1 MAILE
6 LYLGGFGQSTF
17 NTAAFD
23 TTLLGV
29 PFKVASSN
37 GDSIPIRPNAQNAG
51 FVASAW
57 TASGLPLGVT
67 LVYKNGSW
75 FFTGAPTQSGTF
87 NILLTV
93 TANGQQSIEGPFRV
107 YVRNHPAHVA
117 KNQTFSGKFNESFN
131 GALAVLDPVNAP
143 LGGLTWE
150 VGTGITYGPNT
161 WTENFSKWYGSSWV
175 VNNLPPGLSL
185 NQSTGTITGT
195 PTKAGTFTPV
205 LSLVN
210 NSGYAAPSEYA
221 SFTVQAG
228 APYIPNDQFVTIKY
242 GNYFSKTFS
251 VLDSANRPVTSWS
264 SPDLPPGFTLNAT
277 TGALSGYINAS
288 NIALIQDRKR
298 ASYDPLYIGSF
309 YVTLLAAGPGGTSSP
324 TRIWLDVQYG
334 TPKIIPAQI
343 FNGTR
348 GVAFSAAIAMDGDI
362 YRPAYRWAA
371 TSPLP
376 AGLILDPDT
385 GTISGTPLNRES
397 KTASLTATGDGG
409 TGGTT
414 VSFIIEAPYSAPI
427 ITAGQTFTGKVG
439 SAFSATPAITDAI
452 ERPVTSWAGTSL
464 PSWATINATTGQI
477 TGTPSAIGTFNFT
490 LTATGLGGVS
500 TGSISVTIG
509 AGSPLITPSQTLSG
523 NMGVAFSATPALT
536 DSANRPATSWIA
548 AGLPSWATLNATT
561 GAITGTP
568 TTPGNFVIT
577 ISADAGNSAGQTV
590 TISIA
595 GGVPII
601 STGQTL
607 SGKVGVAFSA
617 TPALTDSA
625 NRPATSW
632 SATGLPS
639 WAALN
644 ATTGAITGT
653 PQDSGSTTIT
663 LTATGL
669 GGTSAATTVSI
680 SVAMGAP
687 IITSGQTL
695 AGKVGVAFSATP
707 SLTDAVDRP
716 ATSWSATGLPAGIAI
731 NATTGAI
738 AGTPTAKGVFAV
750 NFTATGSGGTSGS
763 TSVAFTISEGAPII
777 TAGQTATSLL
787 GVAFTKTFSL
797 TDSANRPVTSWS
809 ATGLPSWAAL
819 NATTGAITGTPQDR
833 GTTTI
838 TLTATGL
845 GGTSAA
851 TTASISVAVGVPI
864 ITAGQS
870 FTGKVGDIFPSTR
883 PSLTDALDRPA
894 TSWSATGLPAGLS
907 LDATGLI
914 TGTPRT
920 LGTITANFV
929 AVSDGGTS
937 APSTVTFNIAGGA
950 PIIPSGQTLP
960 GKVGVTFSIT
970 PLLTDSANRPV
981 TSWSATSLPS
991 GLELNATTGAI
1002 TGTPQDSGSTTITLT
1017 ATGPGGTATQTAS
1030 ISVAAGAPIITEGQ
1044 TFTGK
1049 VGVAFSATP
1058 AITDA
1063 VDRPATSWSAT
1074 GLPSWATINATTGA
1088 IAGTPTAKGV
1098 FAVNFTATGS
1108 GGTSGST
1115 SVAFTISEGAP
1126 IITAG
1131 QTATGKVGVTFSS
1144 TPALTDSANRPVTSW
1159 SATGLPSWAALNAT
1173 TGAIT
1178 GTPQDRGTTTI
1189 TLTAT
1194 GLGGT
1199 STQTAS
1205 ISVAVGVPIITA
1217 GQSFTG
1223 KVGVAFTS
1231 PIPSLEDPQNR
1242 PVRFWGITGLPAG
1255 LVFHAPSGNIVGTPT
1270 AKGSFTANFFAVGDG
1285 GTSAV
1290 TPVIFTISAGV
1301 PTINAGQTFTG
1312 KVGTAFSATPALTDS
1327 SERPVTSWSAT
1338 SLPSGLELN
1347 ATTGE
1352 ITGTPQ
1358 DRATTTITLTASGTG
1373 GVGTATAS
1381 LAIAAGTPIIPTGQT
1396 FTGKVG
1402 AAFSVTPALTDTL
1415 NRPATSWAASSL
1427 PTWATLNATTG
1438 AITGTPTKTGDAV
1451 VNLSASGSG
1460 GTSAVTPV
1468 TFTISTGVPLISAG
1482 QKGIG
1487 KVGVP
1492 FSKKYTATDT
1502 DNRPVTSWASV
1513 SVPPWATLNS
1523 ATGEVTGIPTT
1534 SGTSAI
1540 SLTATGS
1547 GGTSSVAEFSLVLGN
1562 GAPIINP
1569 GQTLAGKVGV
1579 VFSATPAL
1587 TEAASRPATSWSA
1600 TGLPAGLAIT
1610 TTTGA
1615 ITGTPTQSG
1624 AFSFSIAALSVEG
1637 ESVESVA
1644 FTIAFG
1650 SPQIIPGQK
1659 LSLIQT
1665 EPFSAQLQGADESD
1679 RPISAWTSSDI
1690 PSWATLESDGR
1701 VHGTPPASGQF
1712 TFTVTATGPGGT
1724 DTDTVS
1730 LESSAETPVIATTL
1744 VDVKVGVL
1752 HESYFTTTEPASMPV
1767 SFWGV
1772 TGTLPAGLSLDPTTG
1787 RLFGTPQ
1794 AVGTSSVSTYAQ
1806 NSVGKGSATIS
1817 IAVAPGVPIVSA
1829 QEFYGA
1835 AGKDFDATLQA
1846 QDTTNRP
1853 ATTWSIAP
1861 ALPAGLSLDTATGKI
1876 TGNLTNPVRFSA
1888 TLTATGA
1895 GGTASAALTIDI
1907 GAPIIA
1913 PLDAKVDFALD
1924 AVVNFTTATITS
1936 GRSKVE
1942 SWTASSLPTG
1952 ITFNG
1957 GVFLGRAQ
1965 ASGTYQ
1971 ITVTAQN
1978 KWDTANAK
1986 VTFVVAQGAPI
1997 IAAGQKFTAKTDSKA
2012 DFEVGLVNKASR
2024 PATKW
2029 TAQGT
2034 LPRGLGLGQDGR
2046 ISGTPS
2052 QNFNGTITLI
2062 AESLLGKSS
2071 ASIALTIK
2079 GPIFYGDK
2087 NPVLQPGRVVK
2098 TFPSG
2103 LVMVSEVY
2111 KMRPS
2116 NEAAAR
2122 SRFAQG
2128 NTLVTPSTSSTALKI
2143 FPAPD
2148 FKSQDSGFVEMVVT
2162 AYGFT
2167 GADFRRTRK
2176 RMQSAKRL
2184 TKVLE
2189 VPEGGGAPT
2198 FQGKYSESNI
2208 QILANTHTITRA
2220 VAYGTAV
2227 NPIDGAHGVTSL
2239 GGYSSVISAVT
2250 ERYDV
2255 TAFGEV
2261 DEVTVT
2267 TAYEVTFTQQ

>member
-185 NQSTGTITGT
+185 NQNTGTITGT

-205 LSLVN
+205 ISLVN
-210 NSGYAAPSEYA
+210 NSGYRAPSEYA

-228 APYIPNDQFVTIKY
+228 APYIPNDQSVTTKY

-264 SPDLPPGFTLNAT
+264 SPDLPPGLTLNAT
-277 TGALSGYINAS
+277 TGALSGYINES

-376 AGLILDPDT
+376 AGLILNPDT
-385 GTISGTPLNRES
+385 GAISGTPLNRES

-452 ERPVTSWAGTSL
+452 ERPVTSWAGTAL

-477 TGTPSAIGTFNFT
+477 TGTPSAIGAFNFE
-490 LTATGLGGVS
+490 LTATGPGGVS

-509 AGSPLITPSQTLSG
+509 DRYSAPIIAAGQTFNGKVGS
-523 NMGVAFSATPALT
+523 AFSATPALT
-536 DSANRPATSWIA
+536 DSANRPATNWSA
-548 AGLPSWATLNATT
+548 TGLPSWATLNATT

-568 TTPGNFVIT
+568 Q
-577 ISADAGNSAGQTV
+577 D
-590 TISIA
+590 IA
-595 GGVPII
+595 G
-601 STGQTL
+601 
-607 SGKVGVAFSA
+607 
-617 TPALTDSA
+617 
-625 NRPATSW
+625 
-632 SATGLPS
+632 
-639 WAALN
+639 
-644 ATTGAITGT
+644 
-653 PQDSGSTTIT
+653 TTIT
-663 LTATGL
+663 LTATGS
-669 GGTSAATTVSI
+669 GGTSAATTAI
-680 SVAMGAP
+680 IGIGLGAP
-687 IITSGQTL
+687 NILAGQTFTGKVGEAFTSPL
-695 AGKVGVAFSATP
+695 PSLEDPLDRPASSWAITGLPVGLVFNAPSGAITGTPTTKGTINANFVASGFAGTSAVTPVTFTISAGVPIIPAGQNATGKVGVPFSKKYTA
-707 SLTDAVDRP
+707 SDTDNRP
-716 ATSWSATGLPAGIAI
+716 VTSWASVSLPTWATLNSATGEV
-731 NATTGAI
+731 T
-738 AGTPTAKGVFAV
+738 GTPTTSGTFPISL
-750 NFTATGSGGTSGS
+750 TATGSGGTS
-763 TSVAFTISEGAPII
+763 SVAEFSIVTGNGAPLI
-777 TAGQTATSLL
+777 TPGQT
-787 GVAFTKTFSL
+787 
-797 TDSANRPVTSWS
+797 
-809 ATGLPSWAAL
+809 
-819 NATTGAITGTPQDR
+819 
-833 GTTTI
+833 
-838 TLTATGL
+838 
-845 GGTSAA
+845 
-851 TTASISVAVGVPI
+851 
-864 ITAGQS
+864 
-870 FTGKVGDIFPSTR
+870 FTGKVGEAFSATAA
-883 PSLTDALDRPA
+883 LTDAASRPA
-894 TSWSATGLPAGLS
+894 TMWGFGGLPAGLTPNYTTGEITGTPTTKGSFTANFAAIGSGGTSTQSTVTFTIAGGAPLIPAGQTLHGKVGAAFSVTPALTDSTNRPVNSWSATGLPAGLS
-907 LDATGLI
+907 
-914 TGTPRT
+914 
-920 LGTITANFV
+920 
-929 AVSDGGTS
+929 
-937 APSTVTFNIAGGA
+937 
-950 PIIPSGQTLP
+950 
-960 GKVGVTFSIT
+960 
-970 PLLTDSANRPV
+970 
-981 TSWSATSLPS
+981 
-991 GLELNATTGAI
+991 
-1002 TGTPQDSGSTTITLT
+1002 
-1017 ATGPGGTATQTAS
+1017 
-1030 ISVAAGAPIITEGQ
+1030 
-1044 TFTGK
+1044 
-1049 VGVAFSATP
+1049 
-1058 AITDA
+1058 
-1063 VDRPATSWSAT
+1063 
-1074 GLPSWATINATTGA
+1074 INA
-1088 IAGTPTAKGV
+1088 
-1098 FAVNFTATGS
+1098 
-1108 GGTSGST
+1108 
-1115 SVAFTISEGAP
+1115 
-1126 IITAG
+1126 
-1131 QTATGKVGVTFSS
+1131 
-1144 TPALTDSANRPVTSW
+1144 L
-1159 SATGLPSWAALNAT
+1159 
-1173 TGAIT
+1173 
-1178 GTPQDRGTTTI
+1178 
-1189 TLTAT
+1189 
-1194 GLGGT
+1194 
-1199 STQTAS
+1199 
-1205 ISVAVGVPIITA
+1205 
-1217 GQSFTG
+1217 
-1223 KVGVAFTS
+1223 
-1231 PIPSLEDPQNR
+1231 
-1242 PVRFWGITGLPAG
+1242 
-1255 LVFHAPSGNIVGTPT
+1255 
-1270 AKGSFTANFFAVGDG
+1270 
-1285 GTSAV
+1285 
-1290 TPVIFTISAGV
+1290 
-1301 PTINAGQTFTG
+1301 
-1312 KVGTAFSATPALTDS
+1312 
-1327 SERPVTSWSAT
+1327 
-1338 SLPSGLELN
+1338 
-1347 ATTGE
+1347 TGE

-1381 LAIAAGTPIIPTGQT
+1381 LAIAAGTPVIVPGQK

-1402 AAFSVTPALTDTL
+1402 AAFSFTPSITDTL
-1415 NRPATSWAASSL
+1415 NFPATSWAASSL

-1438 AITGTPTKTGDAV
+1438 TITGTPTKKGEAV
-1451 VNLSASGSG
+1451 VNLSASGAG

-1468 TFTISTGVPLISAG
+1468 TFTIAAAYPAPIITAG
-1482 QKGIG
+1482 QSFTG
-1487 KVGVP
+1487 KVGDVFP
-1492 FSKKYTATDT
+1492 
-1502 DNRPVTSWASV
+1502 
-1513 SVPPWATLNS
+1513 
-1523 ATGEVTGIPTT
+1523 
-1534 SGTSAI
+1534 AI
-1540 SLTATGS
+1540 
-1547 GGTSSVAEFSLVLGN
+1547 
-1562 GAPIINP
+1562 
-1569 GQTLAGKVGV
+1569 
-1579 VFSATPAL
+1579 TPAL
-1587 TEAASRPATSWSA
+1587 TDAAALPATSWSA
-1600 TGLPAGLAIT
+1600 TSLPSGLEINA
-1610 TTTGA
+1610 TTGA

-1659 LSLIQT
+1659 LSIVQT

-1712 TFTVTATGPGGT
+1712 TFAVTATGPGGT
-1724 DTDTVS
+1724 DTDTVL
-1730 LESSAETPVIATTL
+1730 LESSVEIPVIATTL

-1752 HESYFTTTEPASMPV
+1752 HESFFTTTEPASMPV

-1794 AVGTSSVSTYAQ
+1794 AVGTSAVSTYAQ
-1806 NSVGKGSATIS
+1806 NSAGKGSATIS
-1817 IAVAPGVPIVSA
+1817 IVVAPGVPIVSA

-1846 QDTTNRP
+1846 QDTTYRP
-1853 ATTWSIAP
+1853 ASTWSIAP
-1861 ALPAGLSLDTATGKI
+1861 ALPSGLALDTATGTI

-1913 PLDAKVDFALD
+1913 PIDAKVDFALD
-1924 AVVNFTTATITS
+1924 AVVAFTTATITS

-1952 ITFNG
+1952 ITFKD

-1971 ITVTAQN
+1971 ITVTTQN
-1978 KWDTANAK
+1978 KWDTSNAK

-1997 IAAGQKFTAKTDSKA
+1997 IAAGQKFSAKTDSKA
-2012 DFEVGLVNKASR
+2012 DFEVGLVNKSSR

-2034 LPRGLGLGQDGR
+2034 LPRGLGLSQDGR

-2052 QNFNGTITLI
+2052 QNFTGTITLI
-2062 AESLLGKSS
+2062 AESPLGKSS
-2071 ASIALTIK
+2071 ASIAIAIK

-2087 NPVLQPGRVVK
+2087 NPILQPGRVVK

-2111 KMRPS
+2111 KMRPI

-2128 NTLVTPSTSSTALKI
+2128 QTLVTSSTSSTALKI

-2176 RMQSAKRL
+2176 RMQSAKML

-2220 VAYGTAV
+2220 VAYATGVT
-2227 NPIDGAHGVTSL
+2227 PIAGAHGVSSL
-2239 GGYSSVISAVT
+2239 GGYTSVISPVT

>member
-185 NQSTGTITGT
+185 NQNTGTITGT

-205 LSLVN
+205 ISLVN
-210 NSGYAAPSEYA
+210 NSGYRAPSEYA

-228 APYIPNDQFVTIKY
+228 APYIPNDQSVTTKY

-264 SPDLPPGFTLNAT
+264 SPDLPPGLTLNAT
-277 TGALSGYINAS
+277 TGALSGYINES

-376 AGLILDPDT
+376 AGLILNPDT
-385 GTISGTPLNRES
+385 GAISGTPLNRES

-452 ERPVTSWAGTSL
+452 ERPVTSWAGTAL

-477 TGTPSAIGTFNFT
+477 TGTPSAIGAFNFE
-490 LTATGLGGVS
+490 LTATGPGGVS

-509 AGSPLITPSQTLSG
+509 DRYSAPIIAAGQTFNGKVGS
-523 NMGVAFSATPALT
+523 AFSATPALT
-536 DSANRPATSWIA
+536 DSANRPATNWSA
-548 AGLPSWATLNATT
+548 TGLPSWATLNATT

-568 TTPGNFVIT
+568 Q
-577 ISADAGNSAGQTV
+577 D
-590 TISIA
+590 IA
-595 GGVPII
+595 G
-601 STGQTL
+601 
-607 SGKVGVAFSA
+607 
-617 TPALTDSA
+617 
-625 NRPATSW
+625 
-632 SATGLPS
+632 
-639 WAALN
+639 
-644 ATTGAITGT
+644 
-653 PQDSGSTTIT
+653 TTIT
-663 LTATGL
+663 LTATGS
-669 GGTSAATTVSI
+669 GGTSAATTAI
-680 SVAMGAP
+680 IGIGLGAP
-687 IITSGQTL
+687 NILAGQTFTGKVGEAFTSPL
-695 AGKVGVAFSATP
+695 PSLEDPLDRPASSWAITGLPVGLVFNAPSGAITGTPTTKGTINANFVASGFAGTSAVTPVTFTISAGVPIIPAGQNATGKVGVPFSKKYTA
-707 SLTDAVDRP
+707 SDTDNRP
-716 ATSWSATGLPAGIAI
+716 VTSWASVSLPTWATLNSATGEV
-731 NATTGAI
+731 T
-738 AGTPTAKGVFAV
+738 GTPTTSGTFPISL
-750 NFTATGSGGTSGS
+750 TATGSGGTSAATTAIIGIGLGAPNILAGQTFTGKVGEAF
-763 TSVAFTISEGAPII
+763 TSPLPSLEDPLDRPASSWAITGLPVGLVFNAPSGAITGTPTTKGTINANFVASGFAGTSAVTPVTFTISAGVPII
-777 TAGQTATSLL
+777 PAGQNATGKVGVPFSKKYTASD
-787 GVAFTKTFSL
+787 
-797 TDSANRPVTSWS
+797 TDNRPVTSWASVSLPTWATLNS
-809 ATGLPSWAAL
+809 ATGEV
-819 NATTGAITGTPQDR
+819 TGTPTTS
-833 GTTTI
+833 GTFPI
-838 TLTATGL
+838 SLTATGS
-845 GGTSAA
+845 GGTS
-851 TTASISVAVGVPI
+851 SVAEFSIVTGNGAPL
-864 ITAGQS
+864 ITPGQT
-870 FTGKVGDIFPSTR
+870 FTGKVGEAFSATAA
-883 PSLTDALDRPA
+883 LTDAASRPA
-894 TSWSATGLPAGLS
+894 TMWGFGGLPAGLTPNYTTGEITGTPTTKGSFTANFAAIGSGGTSTQSTVTFTIAGGAPLIPAGQTLHGKVGAAFSVTPALTDSTNRPVNSWSATGLPAGLS
-907 LDATGLI
+907 
-914 TGTPRT
+914 
-920 LGTITANFV
+920 
-929 AVSDGGTS
+929 
-937 APSTVTFNIAGGA
+937 
-950 PIIPSGQTLP
+950 
-960 GKVGVTFSIT
+960 
-970 PLLTDSANRPV
+970 
-981 TSWSATSLPS
+981 
-991 GLELNATTGAI
+991 
-1002 TGTPQDSGSTTITLT
+1002 
-1017 ATGPGGTATQTAS
+1017 
-1030 ISVAAGAPIITEGQ
+1030 
-1044 TFTGK
+1044 
-1049 VGVAFSATP
+1049 
-1058 AITDA
+1058 
-1063 VDRPATSWSAT
+1063 
-1074 GLPSWATINATTGA
+1074 INA
-1088 IAGTPTAKGV
+1088 
-1098 FAVNFTATGS
+1098 
-1108 GGTSGST
+1108 
-1115 SVAFTISEGAP
+1115 
-1126 IITAG
+1126 
-1131 QTATGKVGVTFSS
+1131 
-1144 TPALTDSANRPVTSW
+1144 L
-1159 SATGLPSWAALNAT
+1159 
-1173 TGAIT
+1173 
-1178 GTPQDRGTTTI
+1178 
-1189 TLTAT
+1189 
-1194 GLGGT
+1194 
-1199 STQTAS
+1199 
-1205 ISVAVGVPIITA
+1205 
-1217 GQSFTG
+1217 
-1223 KVGVAFTS
+1223 
-1231 PIPSLEDPQNR
+1231 
-1242 PVRFWGITGLPAG
+1242 
-1255 LVFHAPSGNIVGTPT
+1255 
-1270 AKGSFTANFFAVGDG
+1270 
-1285 GTSAV
+1285 
-1290 TPVIFTISAGV
+1290 
-1301 PTINAGQTFTG
+1301 
-1312 KVGTAFSATPALTDS
+1312 
-1327 SERPVTSWSAT
+1327 
-1338 SLPSGLELN
+1338 
-1347 ATTGE
+1347 TGE

-1381 LAIAAGTPIIPTGQT
+1381 LAIAAGTPVIVPGQK

-1402 AAFSVTPALTDTL
+1402 AAFSFTPSITDTL
-1415 NRPATSWAASSL
+1415 NFPATSWAASSL

-1438 AITGTPTKTGDAV
+1438 TITGTPTKKGEAV
-1451 VNLSASGSG
+1451 VNLSASGAG

-1468 TFTISTGVPLISAG
+1468 TFTIAAAYPAPIITAG
-1482 QKGIG
+1482 QSFTG
-1487 KVGVP
+1487 KVGDVFP
-1492 FSKKYTATDT
+1492 
-1502 DNRPVTSWASV
+1502 
-1513 SVPPWATLNS
+1513 
-1523 ATGEVTGIPTT
+1523 
-1534 SGTSAI
+1534 AI
-1540 SLTATGS
+1540 
-1547 GGTSSVAEFSLVLGN
+1547 
-1562 GAPIINP
+1562 
-1569 GQTLAGKVGV
+1569 
-1579 VFSATPAL
+1579 TPAL
-1587 TEAASRPATSWSA
+1587 TDAAALPATSWSA
-1600 TGLPAGLAIT
+1600 TSLPSGLEINA
-1610 TTTGA
+1610 TTGA

-1659 LSLIQT
+1659 LSIVQT

-1712 TFTVTATGPGGT
+1712 TFAVTATGPGGT
-1724 DTDTVS
+1724 DTDTVL
-1730 LESSAETPVIATTL
+1730 LESSVEIPVIATTL

-1752 HESYFTTTEPASMPV
+1752 HESFFTTTEPASMPV

-1794 AVGTSSVSTYAQ
+1794 AVGTSAVSTYAQ
-1806 NSVGKGSATIS
+1806 NSAGKGSATIS
-1817 IAVAPGVPIVSA
+1817 IVVAPGVPIVSA

-1846 QDTTNRP
+1846 QDTTYRP
-1853 ATTWSIAP
+1853 ASTWSIAP
-1861 ALPAGLSLDTATGKI
+1861 ALPSGLALDTATGTI

-1913 PLDAKVDFALD
+1913 PIDAKVDFALD
-1924 AVVNFTTATITS
+1924 AVVAFTTATITS

-1952 ITFNG
+1952 ITFKD

-1971 ITVTAQN
+1971 ITVTTQN
-1978 KWDTANAK
+1978 KWDTSNAK

-1997 IAAGQKFTAKTDSKA
+1997 IAAGQKFSAKTDSKA
-2012 DFEVGLVNKASR
+2012 DFEVGLVNKSSR

-2034 LPRGLGLGQDGR
+2034 LPRGLGLSQDGR

-2052 QNFNGTITLI
+2052 QNFTGTITLI
-2062 AESLLGKSS
+2062 AESPLGKSS
-2071 ASIALTIK
+2071 ASIAIAIK

-2087 NPVLQPGRVVK
+2087 NPILQPGRVVK

-2111 KMRPS
+2111 KMRPI

-2128 NTLVTPSTSSTALKI
+2128 QTLVTSSTSSTALKI

-2176 RMQSAKRL
+2176 RMQSAKML

-2220 VAYGTAV
+2220 VAYATGVT
-2227 NPIDGAHGVTSL
+2227 PIAGAHGVSSL
-2239 GGYSSVISAVT
+2239 GGYTSVISPVT